1 MYKRLTSFLI
11 LAVALLVPASVAAQ
25 SFEELRNQ
33 MRREFASQQDLMRK
47 QYREAREKMNR
58 EFAEALGKPWQRVDA
73 VTPEDRMTT
82 LPDYLP
88 VYDEDIVSEGTE
100 TVVSDENVFLEEGS
114 LLPQPQ
120 PAVPVFFEEKTDQ
133 ISLFVD
139 YFNAPCA
146 VHFNPSQKV
155 LLADSSEES
164 VKRMWNEL
172 SSVEYDNLLA
182 DCIAIREEFSLCDW
196 GYLLLT
202 EEVSKVVYDNE
213 EEADSRVALQ
223 AFLMNQ
229 TGYKIRLG
237 RDERDKLHLF
247 VASADRILD
256 RSYWCKDD
264 SYYYIADDSGVDI
277 IYFSIGLFPYEKE
290 LRMRMD
296 NAMTLGGEQSPSR
309 MLQSLLHKE
318 VKADVSVD
326 MNLMSFYED
335 YPIPYIG
342 SDTSTAWYFYANTPI
357 SQSVKDMLYPGL
369 ETSIKGKTKVEAVQ
383 VLLNFVQTAFKY
395 KTDAEIWGEER
406 YFFPEETLYY
416 QYCDCEDR
424 AILFSRIVR
433 DLLGLDV
440 LLVYYPNHLATAVHI
455 PEDCPGDKLI
465 YNGDKYVICD
475 PSILYGSSVGKTMK
489 DCDNSTAD
497 IIVLN

>member
-33 MRREFASQQDLMRK
+33 MRSEFASQQDLMRK

-82 LPDYLP
+82 LPDYPP

-172 SSVEYDNLLA
+172 SGVEYDNLLA

-202 EEVSKVVYDNE
+202 EAVSKVVYDNE

-237 RDERDKLHLF
+237 RDENSKLHLF
-247 VASADRILD
+247 VASADRIL
-256 RSYWCKDD
+256 
-264 SYYYIADDSGVDI
+264 
-277 IYFSIGLFPYEKE
+277 
-290 LRMRMD
+290 
-296 NAMTLGGEQSPSR
+296 
-309 MLQSLLHKE
+309 
-318 VKADVSVD
+318 
-326 MNLMSFYED
+326 
-335 YPIPYIG
+335 
-342 SDTSTAWYFYANTPI
+342 
-357 SQSVKDMLYPGL
+357 
-369 ETSIKGKTKVEAVQ
+369 
-383 VLLNFVQTAFKY
+383 
-395 KTDAEIWGEER
+395 ER
-406 YFFPEETLYY
+406 T
-416 QYCDCEDR
+416 
-424 AILFSRIVR
+424 
-433 DLLGLDV
+433 
-440 LLVYYPNHLATAVHI
+440 
-455 PEDCPGDKLI
+455 
-465 YNGDKYVICD
+465 
-475 PSILYGSSVGKTMK
+475 
-489 DCDNSTAD
+489 
-497 IIVLN
+497 